1 MENLFTELF
10 FAAAEAAG
18 QAPAGKGGQGGASAG
33 QWLQCLMPLGILGI
47 FYVLLIRPQQKQQ
60 KEHAKMVS
68 EIRSGTKVVA
78 AGMVGT
84 ISTVKK
90 NSIILRSA
98 DSKVELDRNAI
109 ERILPAH
116 AEDEEESK

>member
-18 QAPAGKGGQGGASAG
+18 QAPAGKGGQGAGA
-33 QWLQCLMPLGILGI
+33 WLQCLMPLGILGI

-68 EIRSGTKVVA
+68 EIKSGTKVVA

-84 ISTVKK
+84 ISTVKE

-98 DSKVELDRNAI
+98 DSKVELDSGSR
-109 ERILPAH
+109 RDLSSGSH
-116 AEDEEESK
+116 VT